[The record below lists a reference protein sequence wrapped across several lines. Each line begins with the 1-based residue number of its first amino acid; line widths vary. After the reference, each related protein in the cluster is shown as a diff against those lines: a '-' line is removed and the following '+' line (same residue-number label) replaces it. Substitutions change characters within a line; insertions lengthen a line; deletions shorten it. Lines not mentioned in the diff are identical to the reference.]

1 MRGFKLRYMK
11 KNQKIITIIGPPG
24 AGKGTQAESLA
35 NKLKFYSLETSKVL
49 EESWKN
55 VDKKEYKEINK
66 KKFYFL
72 KEKKLFDSGKL
83 CSPLF
88 VSFIIKKKI
97 EKLYKQNKKIVF
109 SGSPR
114 TLYEGKKLMPF
125 LINLYDLKNI
135 LVLNLKISDS
145 EAISRNTKRR
155 ICSKCRHP
163 IPYTPDT
170 KNHKTCPRCGG
181 KLFTRTIDTEK
192 TMKIRLKEYKS
203 RTYPLFGYLKKIGI
217 TIKKING
224 KQNIKDVSKDILKAV
239 LSK

>member
-1 MRGFKLRYMK
+1 MK
-11 KNQKIITIIGPPG
+11 KDQKTITIVGPPG
-24 AGKGTQAESLA
+24 AGKGTQAELLA
-35 NKLKFYSLETSKVL
+35 NKLKLYSFETSKAL

-55 VDKKEYKEINK
+55 ADKKDFKEINK

-88 VSFIIKKKI
+88 VVSIIKKKI
-97 EKLYKQNKKIVF
+97 EKLYKQNKEIVF

-114 TLYEGKKLMPF
+114 TLYEGKKIMPF
-125 LINLYDLKNI
+125 LIGLYGLKNI

-145 EAISRNTKRR
+145 EAIWRNTKRR

-163 IPYTPDT
+163 IPYTIDT
-170 KNHKTCPRCGG
+170 KNLKICPKCGG
-181 KLFTRTIDTEK
+181 KLVTRTLDTEE
-192 TMKIRLKEYKS
+192 TIKIRLKEYKK
-203 RTYPLFGYLKKIGI
+203 RTYPLFDYFKEIGI

-239 LSK
+239 INK

>member
-24 AGKGTQAESLA
+24 AGKGTQAELLA
-35 NKLKFYSLETSKVL
+35 NKLKFYSFETSKVL

-114 TLYEGKKLMPF
+114 TLYEGKKLIPF
-125 LINLYDLKNI
+125 LINLYGLKNI

-145 EAISRNTKRR
+145 EATWRNTKRR

-170 KNHKTCPRCGG
+170 KNLKTCPRCGG
-181 KLFTRTIDTEK
+181 KLFTRTLDTEK
-192 TMKIRLKEYKS
+192 AMKIRLKEYKS
-203 RTYPLFGYLKKIGI
+203 RTYPLFGYFKKIGI

-239 LSK
+239 LNK